1 MGAKAVL
8 GCKVNADSTAVP
20 ACAQEIPQPTKP
32 TNKAGPTSWSRRQ
45 TRLTKRVGDQVRWEA
60 AREAVGTKAMWLT
73 PKGKAPMTRGQP
85 KASDS

>member
-20 ACAQEIPQPTKP
+20 ASAQVTDQPTKH
-32 TNKAGPTSWSRRQ
+32 TNKAGPKRSSRRQ
-45 TRLTKRVGDQVRWEA
+45 TQLTKRVGDQMRWEA

-73 PKGKAPMTRGQP
+73 PKG
-85 KASDS
+85 